1 MVSPLQQIVTRA
13 STKVDYAGYDPAH
26 RARLAL
32 FFQVALPGPA
42 LENEFVRVTRN
53 QAPCAEAASDCG
65 ERVVVALSD
74 LSLNDVKMHPGDVKI
89 FKAGQRYAPPTDGEF
104 LEVAIKPNHPR
115 VAALPA
121 GTPPPPG
128 NKVLYDSKDFTVFA
142 EKMMPG
148 EISSVHS
155 HNLRVAIFLDRTQV
169 EQWDNVT
176 APPTT
181 KGNVRELVP
190 DTVMW
195 RPAVVHVSKD
205 VGTAPINNLLIEFN
219 PPK

>member
-1 MVSPLQQIVTRA
+1 MDLHIVLTI
-13 STKVDYAGYDPAH
+13 
-26 RARLAL
+26 L
-32 FFQVALPGPA
+32 FLLQVALPGPT

-53 QAPCAEAASDCG
+53 EGPCAEAAPGCG
-65 ERVVVALSD
+65 DRVLVAVSD
-74 LSLNDVKMHPGDVKI
+74 LSVSGAKMQRGDIKV

-104 LEVAIKPNHPR
+104 LEVAIKPDHPK
-115 VAALPA
+115 VAAQPP

-128 NKVLYDSKDFTVFA
+128 NKVLYDSQDFTVFS
-142 EKMMPG
+142 EKMAPG

-155 HNLRVAIFLDRTQV
+155 HNLRLAIFLDRTQV

-195 RPAVVHVSKD
+195 RPAAVHVSKD
-205 VGTAPINNLLIEFN
+205 VGTAPIDNLLIEFN
-219 PPK
+219 PSK

>member
-1 MVSPLQQIVTRA
+1 MSLPF
-13 STKVDYAGYDPAH
+13 
-26 RARLAL
+26 AL
-32 FFQVALPGPA
+32 VLLSLFQVALPGPT

-53 QAPCAEAASDCG
+53 DAPCAQAGPDCG
-65 ERVVVALSD
+65 DRVIVALGD
-74 LSLNDVKMHPGDVKI
+74 LSLNGANMERGDIKVM
-89 FKAGQRYAPPTDGEF
+89 KAGQHYVPPTDGQY
-104 LEVAIKPNHPR
+104 LEVAIKPNHPK
-115 VAALPA
+115 VAALPQ
-121 GTPPPPG
+121 GSPPPPG

-142 EKMMPG
+142 EQMMPG

-155 HNLRVAIFLDRTQV
+155 HNLRLAIFLERTQV

-176 APPTT
+176 AMPTT

-205 VGTAPINNLLIEFN
+205 VGTARINNLLIEFN
-219 PPK
+219 PSK

>member
-1 MVSPLQQIVTRA
+1 M
-13 STKVDYAGYDPAH
+13 
-26 RARLAL
+26 RLTFAFVL
-32 FFQVALPGPA
+32 LSLFQVALPGPT

-53 QAPCAEAASDCG
+53 EAPCAEAAPDCG
-65 ERVVVALSD
+65 DRVLVALSE
-74 LSLNDVKMHPGDVKI
+74 LSLNGAKMDRGNIKVL
-89 FKAGQRYAPPTDGEF
+89 KAGQRYAPPTDGEF

-115 VAALPA
+115 VVAQPS

-142 EKMMPG
+142 EKMTPG

-155 HNLRVAIFLDRTQV
+155 HNLRLAIFLDRTQV
-169 EQWDNVT
+169 EQWDNVS

-195 RPAVVHVSKD
+195 RPPAVHVSKD

-219 PPK
+219 PSK